1 MVHELPQTICLVLS
15 KRKLADVA
23 LYSPACSCCCRNK
36 RPTPD
41 YYCGNVLES
50 RGIGV
55 GSSPIGCEGFVKASK
70 VQGSSLLLS
79 NANNFVRY
87 SYVARDFFPFSTC
100 QPTWTI
106 QATPRILAAF
116 PSGAWAA
123 IEKLGTGNASGH
135 NAGQA
140 AHVRTSGHTFLVP
153 GTALHFALIVLHA
166 I

>member
-1 MVHELPQTICLVLS
+1 M
-15 KRKLADVA
+15 
-23 LYSPACSCCCRNK
+23 
-36 RPTPD
+36 
-41 YYCGNVLES
+41 LES

-87 SYVARDFFPFSTC
+87 SYVARDFFFLSQHANRPEPSRR
-100 QPTWTI
+100 
-106 QATPRILAAF
+106 TPRILAAF

-153 GTALHFALIVLHA
+153 GTAFALCTHSFTCYIIIGKLLHMIIVSVLHLQSRSHVYT
-166 I
+166 